1 MRKILFS
8 VAALFAFGAAN
19 AQDAGG
25 FSLGAHVGI
34 PMGDVKD
41 YSGLNYGID
50 AAYMWPVMEN
60 FGLGIA
66 SGYTMFSG
74 KDFENTLVGPDG
86 QIIRTSVKG
95 DGFGFIPLAAAGKYM
110 LTENLFLG
118 VDLGYAFYVGDGNGD
133 GGLYY
138 QPKLG
143 YDFKP
148 FEMFISYKGIEDNSS
163 INAVGLGVAYKF
175 Y

>member
-1 MRKILFS
+1 MRKILLS

-41 YSGLNYGID
+41 YSGVNYGID

-66 SGYTMFSG
+66 TGYTMFSG
-74 KDFENTLVGPDG
+74 KDYDYTVGG
-86 QIIRTSVKG
+86 VTVKTKV
-95 DGFGFIPLAAAGKYM
+95 DGFGFVPVAAAAKYM
-110 LTENLFLG
+110 ITENFYLG
-118 VDLGYAFYVGDGNGD
+118 VDLGYAFYVGDGDGD

-148 FEMFISYKGIEDNSS
+148 FEMFISYKGIEDTGSVG
-163 INAVGLGVAYKF
+163 AVGLGVAYKF

>member
-1 MRKILFS
+1 MRHISNKFEYQLKKINIMRKILFS

-34 PMGDVKD
+34 PMGDIKD
-41 YSGLNYGID
+41 YSGLNYGVD

-66 SGYTMFSG
+66 TGYTMFSG
-74 KDFENTLVGPDG
+74 KDYELLGQKIKSDG
-86 QIIRTSVKG
+86 I
-95 DGFGFIPLAAAGKYM
+95 GFVPLAVAGKYM
-110 LTENLFLG
+110 ITENFFLG
-118 VDLGYAFYVGDGNGD
+118 VDLGYGIYVGKNDGNG
-133 GGLYY
+133 GFYY

-143 YDFKP
+143 
-148 FEMFISYKGIEDNSS
+148 
-163 INAVGLGVAYKF
+163 
-175 Y
+175 